1 VTIHYVTDYYDTG
14 AIIAQSVVPIMPGDT
29 VNLIE
34 ERVKEVEKRI
44 ICTVIQNWNYTK
56 AE

>member
-1 VTIHYVTDYYDTG
+1 VTIHYVTDDYDTG